1 LIEMGI
7 EPYLVAPALVGI
19 IAQRLLRKVC
29 LNCAKEYEPT
39 DAERTA
45 LGLPSL
51 PAGVRFRKGEG
62 CSACQRSGYSG
73 RTAIRELLSI
83 SDGIRALIGR
93 GATDNEIRTFAVGE
107 GFRSMRMQ
115 ALKRLFAGV
124 TTFQEVLRVTR

>member
-1 LIEMGI
+1 
-7 EPYLVAPALVGI
+7 VAPALVGI

-29 LNCAKEYEPT
+29 GQCVEEYEPT
-39 DAERTA
+39 EAELVA

-51 PAGVRFRKGEG
+51 PSGTTFRRGRG
-62 CSACQRSGYSG
+62 CPSCQRSGYNG
-73 RTAIRELLSI
+73 RTAIRELLNVT
-83 SDGIRALIGR
+83 DPIRAAIAR
-93 GATDNEIRTFAVGE
+93 GSNDTEIRAIAVAE